1 MKRINLLPLSLC
13 FCSALFTNTC
23 TAADNPP
30 SEEITCPLEGYQLVW
45 SDEFNTSALDN
56 TKWTYQVANAGWVN
70 HELQTY
76 VKEQSPQGN
85 KAGNN
90 DTWPFNKAF
99 YPILNLAWG
108 GDWGGEKSVD
118 ETALPLTM
126 EIDYVRI
133 WQKKK
138 E

>member
-1 MKRINLLPLSLC
+1 MGEPR
-13 FCSALFTNTC
+13 
-23 TAADNPP
+23 
-30 SEEITCPLEGYQLVW
+30 
-45 SDEFNTSALDN
+45 
-56 TKWTYQVANAGWVN
+56 VANLCEGAIAPG
-70 HELQTY
+70 Q
-76 VKEQSPQGN
+76 QG
-85 KAGNN
+85 GNN
-90 DTWPFNKAF
+90 NTWPFNKAF

-108 GDWGGEKSVD
+108 GDWGGEKGVD

>member
-1 MKRINLLPLSLC
+1 M
-13 FCSALFTNTC
+13 
-23 TAADNPP
+23 
-30 SEEITCPLEGYQLVW
+30 EGYQLVW

-108 GDWGGEKSVD
+108 GDWGGEKGVD